1 MSDDSVQKEDLPSVA
16 EEPSTERAAFLH
28 YPVST
33 MSPRIVPT
41 DLTTF
46 KTHGISKVQK
56 DAAQRLVQLREQY
69 MAVVD
74 EFNWNKLVYESSFG
88 YEPVVGEVYHLY
100 RDTEAGGAATRLS
113 MIGPGEWDK
122 PYIASL
128 RLNFGG
134 QWELVEA
141 SPDFDLN
148 RHIALIEAE
157 AQQKALRE

>member
-1 MSDDSVQKEDLPSVA
+1 MSEPDIQSSDLPVVS

-46 KTHGISKVQK
+46 KTHGVSRVQK
-56 DAAQRLVQLREQY
+56 DAAQRLVQLREEY
-69 MAVVD
+69 MRVVD
-74 EFNWNKLVYESSFG
+74 EFNWNKLVYEANFG

-100 RDTEAGGAATRLS
+100 RDTEKGGAALHLS
-113 MIGPGEWDK
+113 MIAPGEWDK
-122 PYIASL
+122 PFIASL

-141 SPDFDLN
+141 SPEFDLN
-148 RHIALIEAE
+148 RHIALLEAE
-157 AQQKALRE
+157 AQQKALE

>member
-1 MSDDSVQKEDLPSVA
+1 MSENNVQPNDLPAVS

-46 KTHGISKVQK
+46 KTHGVSKVQK
-56 DAAQRLVQLREQY
+56 DAAQRLIQLREEY
-69 MAVVD
+69 MRVVD
-74 EFNWNKLVYESSFG
+74 EFNWNKLVYEANFG

-100 RDTEAGGAATRLS
+100 RDTEKGESALHLS
-113 MIGPGEWDK
+113 MIGPGEWNK
-122 PYIASL
+122 PFVASL

-148 RHIALIEAE
+148 RHISLLEAE
-157 AQQKALRE
+157 AQQKALE